1 MQKSTEILPYEGSIE
16 LKEPIIQSPHPIANG
31 VRTAAGSFEEDLT
44 NALLVLF
51 IPIVLIDVFFRAA
64 SRPLWFDEILTKLI
78 SSQPN
83 VKGMWNLLSHG
94 VTSHPP
100 TFYLIEHFMAILGGN
115 DRITYRLVSIASF
128 LCVMACMFIFVRRRT
143 GGLVAVISVSS
154 LPLTLL
160 YTYYAFEARPY
171 AIMVACIALALL
183 CYERVDSWGG
193 ALLFAVCLVAASS
206 LNCYAGFAFFP
217 FGLSEL
223 IRFVTERKFRPQVW
237 LAFVLGVLT
246 YFPFWPLLHVQQLI
260 FGVHSFAAPTLFG
273 LANSLGEVVHMDGI
287 FASALFAA
295 TLTYLIYLAF
305 SGEFHTR
312 QKVAS
317 RSGFSLCDVV
327 LTIGFL
333 AIPIMTYIVAKIANG
348 ALNGRYVVTTS
359 LGVCLVL
366 SLILSRLGKPAILSV
381 GLFVFCIFTFQ
392 EGMHVRYVMRPQA
405 HIDFLE
411 SPAQMSE
418 NMDIP
423 LVISYGIDFLP
434 AWYRSSDARK
444 SHLFFLSDAAE
455 QFAASGS
462 DTTTVQMQT
471 LKYLP
476 LMNVDA
482 FSEFARDHRKFLLYS
497 TGESQDFWPR
507 WLLQRGYMLR
517 AIDVDP
523 PEVNAVTMVG
533 GDPVKAILY
542 YVDLDEHNKA
552 I

>member
-1 MQKSTEILPYEGSIE
+1 MQKSTEFLPYEGSVE
-16 LKEPIIQSPHPIANG
+16 LNEPIIQSPHPIANG
-31 VRTAAGSFEEDLT
+31 VQKASRSFEDDLT
-44 NALLVLF
+44 NALLILF
-51 IPIVLIDVFFRAA
+51 IPIVLIDVFFHAG

-100 TFYLIEHFMAILGGN
+100 TFYLIEHFMAGLGGN

-128 LCVMACMFIFVRRRT
+128 LCVMVCMFIFVRCRT
-143 GGLVAVISVSS
+143 GGLIAVISISAI
-154 LPLTLL
+154 LLTLL
-160 YTYYAFEARPY
+160 YNYYSFEARPY
-171 AIMVACIALALL
+171 EIMVACIALALL

-206 LNCYAGFAFFP
+206 LNCYAGLAFFP

-237 LAFVLGVLT
+237 LGFVMGVLP
-246 YFPFWPLLHVQQLI
+246 YIPFWPLLHEQQLL

-273 LANSLGEVVHMDGI
+273 LANSLGELVRLNGF

-305 SGEFHTR
+305 SREFHTG
-312 QKVAS
+312 QTGVS
-317 RSGFSLCDVV
+317 GSGFSLCDVV

-348 ALNGRYVVTTS
+348 ALNGRYLVTTS
-359 LGVCLVL
+359 LGVCLAL
-366 SLILSRLGKPAILSV
+366 SLILSRLEKPAILSV

-392 EGMHVRYVMRPQA
+392 EGMHVRFVMSPQE

-455 QFAASGS
+455 QFSASGS

-476 LMNVDA
+476 LMNVDT
-482 FSEFARDHRKFLLYS
+482 FPEFARDHRKFLLYS
-497 TGESQDFWPR
+497 AGNLEDFWPR
-507 WLLQRGYMLR
+507 WLVQRGYILR
-517 AIDVDP
+517 AIDVALP
-523 PEVNAVTMVG
+523 AISAVRGVG
-533 GDPVKAILY
+533 GDPPKAILY
-542 YVDLDEHNKA
+542 FVDLDKRN
-552 I
+552 